1 MGNLSSLAHI
11 FIDSIIYLD
20 HYGLMVIYF
29 IILCAINTTKFILL
43 LNFFFFFFTVFN
55 WKLFQLTPNHFGI
68 SYYGGYYFLSPI
80 IPSGTRLYSKLILY
94 ISFPRSNINCF
105 FKEAWFLLLKMI
117 LETKI
122 WVLGVC
128 AQCW

>member
-1 MGNLSSLAHI
+1 MGNLSSLSHI

-20 HYGLMVIYF
+20 HYRLMVIYF

-43 LNFFFFFFTVFN
+43 LNFFFFL
-55 WKLFQLTPNHFGI
+55 LFSIESSFSWLLYHFGI

-80 IPSGTRLYSKLILY
+80 IPSGTRLYSRLILY